1 LKTWILLYQFSGFE
15 IPQMQGVEQRFS
27 QAYSYYGEKT
37 GRLCNAVVE
46 NFRPLCTNDL
56 IA

>member
-1 LKTWILLYQFSGFE
+1 
-15 IPQMQGVEQRFS
+15 MQGAEMRFS

-37 GRLCNAVVE
+37 GRLCNAAVE